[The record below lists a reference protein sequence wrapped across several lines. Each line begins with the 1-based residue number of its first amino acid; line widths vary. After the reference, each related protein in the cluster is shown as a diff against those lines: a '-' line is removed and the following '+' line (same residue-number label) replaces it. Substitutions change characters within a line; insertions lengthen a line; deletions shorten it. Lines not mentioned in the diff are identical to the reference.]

1 MSTVGSIPI
10 VPLGLIGVGT
20 QSLSGA
26 FPTMQRRIPDGLQTI
41 RGRRCETGQTKEPD
55 HVSSR
60 TRRTLAGGTRRL
72 QHPPSASPEPVDPG
86 QVTDDP
92 TIVVSD
98 MSFTSDRLTV
108 EAGTTVTWVFQDDM
122 PHNVVGDGFASE
134 IMQSGTFTTRSP
146 IPAPTHT
153 SARSTRI

>member
-1 MSTVGSIPI
+1 MSRV
-10 VPLGLIGVGT
+10 VLAAL
-20 QSLSGA
+20 SLA
-26 FPTMQRRIPDGLQTI
+26 ALAACNTPT
-41 RGRRCETGQTKEPD
+41 
-55 HVSSR
+55 
-60 TRRTLAGGTRRL
+60 
-72 QHPPSASPEPVDPG
+72 PSASPEPVDPG

-134 IMQSGTFTTRSP
+134 IMQSGTFTYTFTDP
-146 IPAPTHT
+146 GTYPYVCTLHPNMTGT
-153 SARSTRI
+153 VVVVDG